1 MAELSSQQKKDYAR
15 TLYLKDNLTQQEIA
29 DKAGVTRQTVARWMR
44 EEKWEELKVGI
55 TLTRE
60 QQVAALHRQVS
71 EINRV
76 ISQRE
81 EGKRFP
87 TTAEAD
93 TLSKLATAIKKM
105 ETDVGIADIISVGM
119 KFINWL
125 RPFDLEKS
133 KEFLRLW
140 DAFIKDS
147 L

>member
-1 MAELSSQQKKDYAR
+1 MADLTTQQKKGYAR

-29 DKAGVTRQTVARWMR
+29 DKVGVSRNTINRWIAA
-44 EEKWEELKVGI
+44 EKWEEMKVGM

-60 QQVAALHRQVS
+60 QQVASLHRQVA
-71 EINRV
+71 EIKRV
-76 ISQRE
+76 ISERE
-81 EGKRFP
+81 EGKRYANA
-87 TTAEAD
+87 AEAD
-93 TLSKLATAIKKM
+93 TLNKLATAIKKM
-105 ETDVGIADIISVGM
+105 ETDVGVADIISVGM

-125 RPFDLEKS
+125 RPFDLDKS

>member
-1 MAELSSQQKKDYAR
+1 
-15 TLYLKDNLTQQEIA
+15 
-29 DKAGVTRQTVARWMR
+29 MR
-44 EEKWEELKVGI
+44 VGM
-55 TLTRE
+55 TLTKE
-60 QQVAALHRQVS
+60 QQVASLHRQVA
-71 EINRV
+71 EINRI

-81 EGKRFP
+81 EGKRYA
-87 TTAEAD
+87 TAAEAD
-93 TLSKLATAIKKM
+93 TLNKLATAIKKM

-125 RPFDLEKS
+125 RPFDLDKS

>member
-1 MAELSSQQKKDYAR
+1 MADLTTQQKKGYAR

-29 DKAGVTRQTVARWMR
+29 DKVGVSRNTINRWIAA
-44 EEKWEELKVGI
+44 EKWEEMKVGM

-60 QQVAALHRQVS
+60 QQVASLHRQVA

-76 ISQRE
+76 ISERE
-81 EGKRFP
+81 EGKRY
-87 TTAEAD
+87 ANAAD
-93 TLSKLATAIKKM
+93 TLNKGATAIKKM
-105 ETDVGIADIISVGM
+105 ETDVGVADIISVGM

-125 RPFDLEKS
+125 RPFDLDKS

>member
-1 MAELSSQQKKDYAR
+1 MADLTTQQKKGYAR

-29 DKAGVTRQTVARWMR
+29 DKVGVSRNTINRWIAA
-44 EEKWEELKVGI
+44 EKWEEMKVGM

-60 QQVAALHRQVS
+60 QQVASLHRQVA

-76 ISQRE
+76 ISERE
-81 EGKRFP
+81 E
-87 TTAEAD
+87 AEAD
-93 TLSKLATAIKKM
+93 TLNKLATAIKKM
-105 ETDVGIADIISVGM
+105 ETDVGVADIISVGM

-125 RPFDLEKS
+125 RPFDLDKS

>member
-1 MAELSSQQKKDYAR
+1 MADLTTQQKKGYAR

-29 DKAGVTRQTVARWMR
+29 DKVGVSRNTINRWIAA
-44 EEKWEELKVGI
+44 EKWEEMKVGM

-60 QQVAALHRQVS
+60 QQVASLH
-71 EINRV
+71 RV
-76 ISQRE
+76 ISERE
-81 EGKRFP
+81 EGKRYANA
-87 TTAEAD
+87 AEAD
-93 TLSKLATAIKKM
+93 TLNKLATAIKKM
-105 ETDVGIADIISVGM
+105 ETDVGVADIISVGM

-125 RPFDLEKS
+125 RPFDLDKS

>member
-1 MAELSSQQKKDYAR
+1 MADLTTQQKKGYAR

-29 DKAGVTRQTVARWMR
+29 DKVGVSRNTINRWIAA
-44 EEKWEELKVGI
+44 EKWEEMKVGM

-60 QQVAALHRQVS
+60 QQVASLHRQVA

-76 ISQRE
+76 ISERE
-81 EGKRFP
+81 EGKRYANA
-87 TTAEAD
+87 AEAD
-93 TLSKLATAIKKM
+93 TLNKM
-105 ETDVGIADIISVGM
+105 ETDVGVADIISVGM

-125 RPFDLEKS
+125 RPFDLDKS

>member
-1 MAELSSQQKKDYAR
+1 MADLTTQQKKGYAR

-29 DKAGVTRQTVARWMR
+29 DKVGVSRNTINRWIAA
-44 EEKWEELKVGI
+44 EKWEEMK
-55 TLTRE
+55 
-60 QQVAALHRQVS
+60 QQVASLHRQVA

-76 ISQRE
+76 ISERE
-81 EGKRFP
+81 EGKRYANA
-87 TTAEAD
+87 AEAD
-93 TLSKLATAIKKM
+93 TLNKLATAIKKM
-105 ETDVGIADIISVGM
+105 ETDVGVADIISVGM

-125 RPFDLEKS
+125 RPFDLDKS

>member
-1 MAELSSQQKKDYAR
+1 MADLTTQQKKGYAR

-29 DKAGVTRQTVARWMR
+29 DKVGVSRNTINRWIAA
-44 EEKWEELKVGI
+44 EKWEEMKVGM

-60 QQVAALHRQVS
+60 QQVASLHRQVA

-76 ISQRE
+76 IR
-81 EGKRFP
+81 KRYANA
-87 TTAEAD
+87 AEAD
-93 TLSKLATAIKKM
+93 TLNKLATAIKKM
-105 ETDVGIADIISVGM
+105 ETDVGVADIISVGM

-125 RPFDLEKS
+125 RPFDLDKS

>member
-1 MAELSSQQKKDYAR
+1 MADLTTQQKKDYAR

-29 DKAGVTRQTVARWMR
+29 DKVGVARKTVNRWIAA
-44 EEKWEELKVGI
+44 EKWEEMKVGM

-60 QQVAALHRQVS
+60 QQVASLHRQVA

-76 ISQRE
+76 ISERPEGQRYA
-81 EGKRFP
+81 
-87 TTAEAD
+87 TAAEAD
-93 TLSKLATAIKKM
+93 TLNKLATAIKKM
-105 ETDVGIADIISVGM
+105 ETDIGIADIISVGM

-125 RPFDLEKS
+125 RPFDLDKS